1 MQALR
6 KLAGPRRFLMVG
18 DSKLVSYSNLRSLIE
33 AEVTF
38 IAPASK
44 SYVKATTLAA
54 QHLLPATGVDY
65 VAERDL
71 GKDPELRGR
80 WQVREDTMTLAA
92 PKGSKGPAL
101 TLRRV
106 FVWSSR
112 RASAAQVARAKKLDR
127 ARDDLQRVGRGLG
140 GRHYPD
146 AKAVQQRIAAIASGR
161 RVTSYLRT
169 EVGTDPVTG
178 KPTLSWHFDDTAL
191 AAEAATDGWYALL
204 TNLDPDLADASEV
217 LRRYKGQE
225 VSERRYGNFK
235 GPLAVAPMF
244 LKNNRRIEALI
255 TVICLAL
262 LIFSLV
268 ERALRLAI
276 APALVLAGLYAGRP
290 AKPTGRLIFQALS
303 RLRLIPATT
312 DTPAVIP
319 EPPPLQAN
327 ILHLLGVDPTRPR

>member
-1 MQALR
+1 
-6 KLAGPRRFLMVG
+6 V
-18 DSKLVSYSNLRSLIE
+18 E
-33 AEVTF
+33 F

-44 SYVKATTLAA
+44 TYVKAATLAE
-54 QHLLPATGVDY
+54 QQLLAATDAVDVDY
-65 VAERDL
+65 IAERDV
-71 GKDPELRGR
+71 GKAAELRGR
-80 WQVREDTMTLAA
+80 WRVREDTVTLTA

-101 TLRRV
+101 ALRRV

-112 RASAAQVARAKKLDR
+112 RASAAQVARTKKLDR
-127 ARDDLQRVGRGLG
+127 ARDDLERLQRGLG

-146 AKAVQQRIAAIASGR
+146 AKTVQQRVSAIASAR
-161 RVTSYLRT
+161 RVSSYLHT
-169 EVGTDPVTG
+169 KVGTDPVTG
-178 KPTLSWHFDDTAL
+178 KPTLAWHYDDTAL
-191 AAEAATDGWYALL
+191 AAEASTDGWYALL
-204 TNLDPDLADASEV
+204 TNLDPDIADASEV

-262 LIFSLV
+262 LIFSLI

-290 AKPTGRLIFQALS
+290 AKPTGRLIFTALS

-327 ILHLLGVDPTRPR
+327 ILDLLDVDPTRPR